1 MALRNLKIL
10 DFSTLLPGPY
20 ASLMLADMGAD
31 IIRISNPNRDDLV
44 MASEPYIGDTGI
56 SANQAWLNR
65 NKKTMFLD
73 LKKQESTEIIKR
85 LIVDEGYDIILQQ
98 FRPGVME
105 RLGLGYDDLKDL
117 TPKLIYCSLTGFGQ
131 TGVYKNRA
139 SHDINYM
146 ALSGTVSHSGRK
158 VTGPPPLGMQVGD
171 FAVGSMHS
179 IIGILMAVE
188 HRHNTGEGQYIDVS
202 IFDGMAS
209 VNSIDG
215 CGFLV
220 SGKRPKREE
229 EPYNGGSLY
238 DYYETS
244 DGKYMSIAALED
256 KFWKKF
262 CLAIDRP
269 DWQKDGLTF
278 ISENSSASSLEERK
292 DELKD
297 IIKSK
302 TRAQWEEVFGDLD
315 VCVEPVLDVEEL
327 LLENQHVKDR
337 KLVIDM
343 DVEGETVKQY
353 AMPIHFSKTKP
364 KYVHAG
370 KKLGIDTE
378 NIVRSLGYSDDEY
391 NELIDKGIFGSK

>member
-31 IIRISNPNRDDLV
+31 VIRICNPHKEDLV
-44 MASEPYIGDTGI
+44 MKSEPYIGDTGI

-73 LKKQESTEIIKR
+73 LKKPESVNIVKK
-85 LIVDEGYDIILQQ
+85 LITDEGYNIILQQ
-98 FRPGVME
+98 FRPGVMNKF
-105 RLGLGYDDLKDL
+105 GLGYKHLKEL
-117 TPKLIYCSLTGFGQ
+117 TPELIYCSLTGYGQ
-131 TGVYKNRA
+131 TGAYAKKA

-158 VTGPPPLGMQVGD
+158 LTGPPPLGMQIGD
-171 FAVGSMHS
+171 FAVASVHS
-179 IIGILMAVE
+179 ILGILMAVE
-188 HRHNTGEGQYIDVS
+188 HRHNTGEGQFIDVS

-220 SGKRPKREE
+220 SGQMPRREE
-229 EPYNGGSLY
+229 GLYNGGTLY

-244 DGKYMSIAALED
+244 DNRYISVASLED

-262 CLAIDRP
+262 CIAIDRP

-278 ISENSSASSLEERK
+278 ISENSSASSLLERK
-292 DELKD
+292 EELKD

-302 TRAQWEEVFGDLD
+302 TRAEWEEIFGDLD
-315 VCVEPVLDVEEL
+315 VCVEPVLNLQEL
-327 LLENQHVKDR
+327 LFENQHAKDR
-337 KLVIDM
+337 DLLIDI
-343 DVEGETVKQY
+343 DVDGTSVKQF

-364 KYVHAG
+364 KYKHSG
-370 KKLGIDTE
+370 KKLGSDTE
-378 NIVRSLGYSDDEY
+378 DIVKNLGYTEEEY
-391 NELIDKGIFGSK
+391 KDLAEKGVFGLK